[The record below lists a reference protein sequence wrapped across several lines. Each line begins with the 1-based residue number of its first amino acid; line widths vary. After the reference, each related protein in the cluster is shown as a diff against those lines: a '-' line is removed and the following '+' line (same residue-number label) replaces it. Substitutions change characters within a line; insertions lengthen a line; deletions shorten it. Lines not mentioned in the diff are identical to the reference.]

1 MKALRPRA
9 IGNAT
14 DLENDD
20 VLDLGSDPAFLALP
34 DPGAPATAPGWRAAS
49 AAPVEAT
56 PPTDLAPAQSAA
68 TLPSV
73 SAAFPDGVSSGDVT
87 QHSAVIWTRAIELGD
102 VTFQISTDPS
112 FHHVHSE
119 HALVTDPLLPVKVE
133 FDHLRSDETY
143 YYRVVDA
150 SGDVLQGSFHTAAE
164 LGVHRGFHFG
174 VVADEHP
181 DVTPLVAAKNAPAA
195 GLDLVVKLGDTIY
208 ASFPL
213 SSPPTTFTLDEFRLK
228 HDAAYSTHLGF
239 DFLADLQA
247 VTPVLS
253 MIDDAEVRNNFAG
266 GAPPA
271 SD

>member
-1 MKALRPRA
+1 
-9 IGNAT
+9 
-14 DLENDD
+14 
-20 VLDLGSDPAFLALP
+20 
-34 DPGAPATAPGWRAAS
+34 
-49 AAPVEAT
+49 
-56 PPTDLAPAQSAA
+56 
-68 TLPSV
+68 
-73 SAAFPDGVSSGDVT
+73 
-87 QHSAVIWTRAIELGD
+87 
-102 VTFQISTDPS
+102 
-112 FHHVHSE
+112 
-119 HALVTDPLLPVKVE
+119 VKVE

-181 DVTPLVAAKNAPAA
+181 DVTPFVAAKNAAAA

-271 SD
+271 SDPRFAGQTGGVLNETPRYANALRACNEYNATENRTYNGTSEDRFDGAPDLYRYNTYGSDAAIIMVDARSFRDAELPAPVNPFDPHQVSQFLQASFDPNRTMLGDVQLA